1 MKLIYRIK
9 NEALSNQI
17 YLLTEDEQPSYDK
30 LEIREVKRNQTY
42 SLTSSDIM
50 IDWKGSFH
58 RSVIRLSNQAAIYR
72 GNCSFFLQWDV
83 PINDLKT
90 QLPDSAVKFLRNE
103 TPSEYLPSTHVTLYM
118 NLLDE
123 EGDTEYVDLTIEEV
137 N

>member
-17 YLLTEDEQPSYDK
+17 YLLTEDEQHSYDK
-30 LEIREVKRNQTY
+30 LEFREVKRNQTY

-50 IDWKGSFH
+50 ID
-58 RSVIRLSNQAAIYR
+58 RSVIRLSNQTAIYR
-72 GNCSFFLQWDV
+72 GSFSFFLQWDV

-118 NLLDE
+118 NLLAE

>member
-17 YLLTEDEQPSYDK
+17 YLLTEDEQHSYDK
-30 LEIREVKRNQTY
+30 LEFREVKRNQTY

-50 IDWKGSFH
+50 ID

>member
-17 YLLTEDEQPSYDK
+17 YLLTEDEQHSYDK
-30 LEIREVKRNQTY
+30 LEFREVKRNQTY

-50 IDWKGSFH
+50 ID

-118 NLLDE
+118 NLLAE

>member
-17 YLLTEDEQPSYDK
+17 YLLTEDEQHSYDK
-30 LEIREVKRNQTY
+30 LEFREVKRNQTY

-50 IDWKGSFH
+50 ID
-58 RSVIRLSNQAAIYR
+58 RSVIRLSNQTAIYR
-72 GNCSFFLQWDV
+72 GSFSFFLQWDV